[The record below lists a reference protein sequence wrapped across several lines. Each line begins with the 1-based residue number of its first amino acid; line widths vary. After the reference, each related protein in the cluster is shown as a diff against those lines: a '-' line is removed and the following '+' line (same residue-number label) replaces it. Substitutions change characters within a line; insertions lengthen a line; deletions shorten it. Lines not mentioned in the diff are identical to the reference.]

1 MSRWRAQQT
10 MVVSRLAG
18 FACLLV
24 IVSCNAKQD
33 ALMAESALGQLHNHL
48 AAHEDDQIFAEAT
61 PEFQKAM
68 NAENSRDFFKRIRGR
83 LGAPHA
89 SKPISIQVNHMP
101 AGTFMVCQF
110 QTSFD
115 KGNAQENV
123 TWHLQDGK
131 PRLVVYQVISPK
143 LTE

>member
-1 MSRWRAQQT
+1 MSRWCAQQT
-10 MVVSRLAG
+10 MVASWLAG

-24 IVSCNAKQD
+24 IVSCHAKQD
-33 ALMAESALGQLHNHL
+33 ASIAESALGQLHNHL
-48 AAHEDDQIFAEAT
+48 TGQEDDQIFADAAPEYQKSMNVEANH
-61 PEFQKAM
+61 A
-68 NAENSRDFFKRIRGR
+68 FFNRIRR
-83 LGAPHA
+83 KLGAPHA

-101 AGTFMVCQF
+101 AGTFMLCQF

-131 PRLVVYQVISPK
+131 PRLVVYQVISPL